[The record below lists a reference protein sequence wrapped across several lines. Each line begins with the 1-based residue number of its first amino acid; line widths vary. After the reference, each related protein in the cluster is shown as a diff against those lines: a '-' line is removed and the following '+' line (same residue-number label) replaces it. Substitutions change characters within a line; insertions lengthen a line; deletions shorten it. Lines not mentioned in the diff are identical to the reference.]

1 MRARPCAVVTFAL
14 RFPVNFVHIPL
25 SVCTRAQDHAKAM
38 DEHSVLTDRTRAA
51 PFPRGVAIARL
62 LLGIESAWWLL
73 LGTLLVV
80 GGLIVLRGGSGL
92 PGIVNDPPGDPPIG
106 GWVVGVGIVIATMGG
121 WGLWT
126 VGSRWLLTRT
136 MFISALLFCVV
147 WIAIGVPVRQD
158 RHDPDTRDR
167 DRHGERGHLHRTCV
181 AVVITRD
188 LPPDHDQQRRRRRLN
203 AERPL
208 ARTRM
213 QPHRSMP

>member
-136 MFISALLFCVV
+136 TFISALLFCVV
-147 WIAIGVPVRQD
+147 WIAIEVLFVRIATTPIPGIVTVTVNAVIFIALVSPSSS
-158 RHDPDTRDR
+158 RATFR
-167 DRHGERGHLHRTCV
+167 RTTTNSV
-181 AVVITRD
+181 GGDV
-188 LPPDHDQQRRRRRLN
+188 
-203 AERPL
+203 
-208 ARTRM
+208 
-213 QPHRSMP
+213 

>member
-1 MRARPCAVVTFAL
+1 MRARPCAVVTLAL

-25 SVCTRAQDHAKAM
+25 SICTRAQDQPKAM
-38 DEHSVLTDRTRAA
+38 DEHSVLTDRPRAA
-51 PFPRGVAIARL
+51 PIPRGVAIARL
-62 LLGIESAWWLL
+62 LLGIESVWWLL

-106 GWVVGVGIVIATMGG
+106 GWVVGVGIVIAMMGG

-147 WIAIGVPVRQD
+147 WIAIGVLFVRIATTPIPGTVTVTVNAVIFIALVSPSSS
-158 RHDPDTRDR
+158 RATFR
-167 DRHGERGHLHRTCV
+167 RTTTNSV
-181 AVVITRD
+181 GGGV
-188 LPPDHDQQRRRRRLN
+188 
-203 AERPL
+203 
-208 ARTRM
+208 
-213 QPHRSMP
+213 

>member
-147 WIAIGVPVRQD
+147 WIAIGVLFVRIATTPIPGIVTVTVNAVIFIALVSPSSS
-158 RHDPDTRDR
+158 RATFR
-167 DRHGERGHLHRTCV
+167 RTTTNSV
-181 AVVITRD
+181 GGDV
-188 LPPDHDQQRRRRRLN
+188 
-203 AERPL
+203 
-208 ARTRM
+208 
-213 QPHRSMP
+213 